1 MDSKSDRFWKLL
13 EPEHPRAEAFCRK
26 LTGNREDGR
35 DLYQDALLAALRRFD
50 QLRDESSFRSW
61 LYRIL
66 VNSYRNRCR
75 SGRRFSSEELPD
87 QLIGSDP
94 ADAYAAK
101 RTIERALAS
110 LPPIRRTLVVLH
122 ELDGWSI
129 PDLAR
134 LYGRSE
140 GTIKSWLSRARRKM
154 VAALCTAPS
163 PETTTLNKSKAPYG
177 VPQPQKPLP

>member
-26 LTGNREDGR
+26 LTGNRDEGS
-35 DLYQDALLAALRRFD
+35 DLYQDGLLAALRRFD
-50 QLRDESSFRSW
+50 TLREESAFRPW

-66 VNSYRNRCR
+66 INTYRNRCR
-75 SGRRFSSEELPD
+75 SSGRNLIVELPHD
-87 QLIGSDP
+87 LIGSDP

-101 RTIERALAS
+101 RTVERALAT
-110 LPPIRRTLVVLH
+110 LKPARRTLVVLH

-140 GTIKSWLSRARRKM
+140 GTVKSWLSRSRRKM
-154 VAALCTAPS
+154 VAALTTV
-163 PETTTLNKSKAPYG
+163 ETPDTKTHNESKAPYA